1 MPPLLDELRSLPPDV
16 TQRLANH
23 HFDAAKLAQ
32 LATGLARGEAVDNR
46 VKGKLAAP
54 EPADI
59 VDMPAPGSA
68 EAERLRKI
76 GVESLARGEN
86 GLVVLAGGMA
96 TRMGGVVKALVE
108 ALPGKTFLDLRLA
121 EQKALGKLAD
131 RPVPLFLMTSAATDA
146 ALRKTLAGRLDGN
159 TLATFTQ
166 RLSLRLNADGTLFKD
181 EHGIPSEYA
190 PGHGDFVDAITDSG
204 VLQRFLDGG
213 GKTLTVANL
222 DNLGATLDPVLI
234 GLHLD
239 QGRKLTCE
247 IVDKLAADRGGIPCR
262 VDGRVVVLEEFR
274 IPESFDPAQVRTFST
289 NTFHVDA
296 TALPNL
302 KMSWTY
308 FQVNKKVGGRPVI
321 QYERLINELTSHFD
335 TTFVRVPREGAESR
349 FLPVKDNEE
358 LAARRRELE
367 LVARAR
373 GMLG

>member
-1 MPPLLDELRSLPPDV
+1 MPQLPDELRSLPPDL
-16 TQRLANH
+16 TERLAKH
-23 HFDAAKLAQ
+23 HFDGAKLAHF
-32 LATGLARGEAVDNR
+32 ATGLARGEAVDNR
-46 VKGKLAAP
+46 VKGKLSAP

-68 EAERLRKI
+68 ESERLRKL

-121 EQKALGKLAD
+121 EQKALEKLAG

-146 ALRKTLAGRLDGN
+146 ALRKALAGRLDGK

-181 EHGIPSEYA
+181 EQGNPSEYA
-190 PGHGDFVDAITDSG
+190 PGHGDFVDAITESG
-204 VLQRFLDGG
+204 VLRGFLAGG

-239 QGRKLTCE
+239 RGRKLTCE

-296 TALPNL
+296 TALPDL
-302 KMSWTY
+302 KMQWTY

-335 TTFVRVPREGAESR
+335 TTFVRVPREGEGSR

-358 LAARRRELE
+358 LASRRPELE